1 MRGRYPEGL
10 ENRVRADPVVL
21 RKNTGERMPVGSR
34 GSAPQAIFMVQP
46 AQNWHRDYLR
56 MFRKAMPGGHELI
69 RVGQRMWNARSQAG
83 VWTTSVIVRHPF
95 TKGPSEMFLVHGDQP
110 IETLATPRADQSL
123 AEAVSLRP
131 AALEA
136 SAPGGSA

>member
-1 MRGRYPEGL
+1 MDQIIQHGIQGLASPRCGDGTPRGSRIAYGPTPL
-10 ENRVRADPVVL
+10 CSA
-21 RKNTGERMPVGSR
+21 KNTGERMPVGSR

-46 AQNWHRDYLR
+46 AQNWRRDYLR

-95 TKGPSEMFLVHGDQP
+95 TKGPSEMFLVCRIRRVP
-110 IETLATPRADQSL
+110 TSRTTNT
-123 AEAVSLRP
+123 
-131 AALEA
+131 
-136 SAPGGSA
+136 